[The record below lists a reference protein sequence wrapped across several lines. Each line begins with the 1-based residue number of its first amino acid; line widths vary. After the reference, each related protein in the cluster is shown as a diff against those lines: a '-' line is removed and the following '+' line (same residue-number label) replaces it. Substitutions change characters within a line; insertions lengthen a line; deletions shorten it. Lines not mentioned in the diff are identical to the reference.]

1 MRIPY
6 TIQGVRKLKF
16 LRHATVRPVKKDEKL
31 NPTGDDSGLDEIE
44 SYELRIHDHLT
55 LHLVRLCLASPD
67 KGVQACF
74 LYNLGYRLLIS
85 GNRTSS
91 LQVLKILENLDKNL
105 SALLSSKLNKYLP
118 NFIVDEDYKNS

>member
-1 MRIPY
+1 M
-6 TIQGVRKLKF
+6 VRQ
-16 LRHATVRPVKKDEKL
+16 VKRDEKL
-31 NPTGDDSGLDEIE
+31 NPAGDYSGLDDIE
-44 SYELRIHDHLT
+44 SHGLLIHDPLT
-55 LHLVRLCLASPD
+55 LHLVRLCLASAN

-74 LYNLGYRLLIS
+74 LYNMGYRLLIS

-118 NFIVDEDYKNS
+118 NFIVDEDYKFS